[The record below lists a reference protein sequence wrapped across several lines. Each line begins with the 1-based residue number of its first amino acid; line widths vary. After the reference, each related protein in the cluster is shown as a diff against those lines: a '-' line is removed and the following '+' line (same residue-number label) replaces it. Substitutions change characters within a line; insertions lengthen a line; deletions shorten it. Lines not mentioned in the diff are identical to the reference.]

1 MSHKA
6 ECLLAPSLL
15 VYKREDKMW
24 LSVDFGNLLIFIS
37 LSQTSWSL
45 TKLFY
50 FEVSLTFVSYFMRVE
65 KLGPGSVGQLFMVLR
80 CLRPLRIF
88 CLVPQMRRVVYEL
101 VRGFREILMV
111 RTLALI

>member
-1 MSHKA
+1 
-6 ECLLAPSLL
+6 
-15 VYKREDKMW
+15 MW